1 MILPV
6 ALSLVAGTWL
16 AQQQAE
22 LPAPATLY
30 GLSALALLLAL
41 CASTRL
47 TRAASDSAL
56 CVSVAL
62 AAFVWAS
69 AAGHVALADRLP
81 HALEGRDIDLI
92 GVIAGLPQRVER
104 GQRFD
109 LAVEQAPSG
118 VPRRI
123 ALTWYDSRD
132 ADSPAS
138 GAAPPLQAG
147 SRWQL
152 RVRLKRPHGN
162 MNPHGFDYEA
172 WLFERGIG
180 ATGHVRAGGEGRQAQ
195 RLIAERA
202 GGLTA
207 WIDAQRDA
215 VRSRFTALMHDDAQ
229 AEVPAWPWAGVLIA
243 LAIGDQRAIPP
254 AHWDLFERAGL
265 THLVSISGL
274 HVTMVA
280 ALSGLLL
287 SALWRRVPALALR
300 CAAQRA
306 GLVAGLMA
314 ATAYCAL
321 AGFGIPAQRTLIML
335 AVAGVALLAG
345 RFSSPFNALALAVC
359 IVLPLHPMAV
369 MNPGFWLSFGAVAL
383 LFYAAA
389 GHLGP
394 PQPVRSWLGAQAAI
408 TLGLA
413 PPMMALFGQVSLLS
427 PLINLFAIP
436 LVSVLITPLVLI
448 AIVLPLDA
456 LLWLA
461 HALTAGLMWA
471 VQWLVAPDWVLWHA
485 AAPAGWAV
493 ACGVLGA
500 ANLLAPRGWPGRALA
515 VPLMLP
521 LFMTPD
527 TRPAAGDMRVVVLDV
542 GQGLAVHVQ
551 TAQHDLLFDT
561 GPRYGAEA
569 DAGGRLVLP
578 YLRAIGVRRLD
589 TLIVSHADSDHSGG
603 AASLLAGLPVGEV
616 LSSVPAHDGLRRAR
630 PDTRD
635 CAAGQ
640 RWTVDGV
647 RFAMLHPPPGAVATG
662 ARSSNALSCVL
673 RIDSAHGS
681 ALITGDVLADGEAAL
696 IKAAAPLAADLLV
709 SPHHGS
715 RTSST
720 EAFVEAVDA
729 SDVVHAVGY
738 RNRFNHPHPKVQ
750 ARYADRGT
758 LQWRSDAHGAV
769 AFDFTAGGIERRV
782 SREIDARYWH
792 NRVVEQPAAAR

>member
-1 MILPV
+1 MIRPV

-16 AQQQAE
+16 AQQQAV
-22 LPAPATLY
+22 LPAPATLF
-30 GLSALALLLAL
+30 GLSALVMLGRLLAS
-41 CASTRL
+41 CRYA
-47 TRAASDSAL
+47 RAACDSAV
-56 CVSVAL
+56 CVAVAL

-69 AAGHVALADRLP
+69 AAGHAALADRLS
-81 HALEGRDIDLI
+81 HALEGRDVDLI

-104 GQRFD
+104 GRRFD
-109 LAVEQAPSG
+109 LAVEQAPPG
-118 VPRRI
+118 VPQRI
-123 ALTWYDSRD
+123 ALTWYDDRG
-132 ADSPAS
+132 ADLPTPHV
-138 GAAPPLQAG
+138 APNLQAG

-172 WLFERGIG
+172 WLLERGIG
-180 ATGHVRAGGEGRQAQ
+180 ATGHVRASGEGRQAQ
-195 RLIAERA
+195 RLIDEQA
-202 GGLTA
+202 GGLIA
-207 WIDAQRDA
+207 RIDALRDA
-215 VRSRFTALMHDDAQ
+215 VRSRFAAVMHDDAL
-229 AEVPAWPWAGVLIA
+229 AEVPPWPWAGVLIA

-287 SALWRRVPALALR
+287 CALWRRVPALALR

-306 GLVAGLMA
+306 GIVAGLIA

-335 AVAGVALLAG
+335 AVAGLAMLAG
-345 RFSSPFNALALAVC
+345 RFSSPFDALALAVC
-359 IVLPLHPMAV
+359 VVLPLHPMAV

-389 GHLGP
+389 GQLGKAH
-394 PQPVRSWLGAQAAI
+394 PVRSWLGAQVAI

-413 PPMMALFGQVSLLS
+413 PPMMALFGQVSLVS

-436 LVSVLITPLVLI
+436 LVSVVITPLVLV

-461 HALTAGLMWA
+461 HALTTGLMWA

-527 TRPAAGDMRVVVLDV
+527 TRPAPGDMQVVVLDV

-551 TAQHDLLFDT
+551 TAQHDLMFDT

-616 LSSVPAHDGLRRAR
+616 LSSVPAHDGLRHVR

-647 RFAMLHPPPGAVATG
+647 QFSMLHPPPGAVALG

-673 RIDSAHGS
+673 RVDSVHGS

-696 IKAAAPLAADLLV
+696 LEAAAPLAADLLV

-720 EAFVEAVDA
+720 EAFVAAVDA

-738 RNRFNHPHPKVQ
+738 RNRFNHPHPRVQ
-750 ARYADRGT
+750 QRYVAQGAD
-758 LQWRSDAHGAV
+758 QWRSDAHGAV
-769 AFDFTAGGIERRV
+769 AFDFTAGGIERRL

-792 NRVVEQPAAAR
+792 NRVFESQALHR

>member
-1 MILPV
+1 MITPI
-6 ALSLVAGTWL
+6 ALSLVAGTWF
-16 AQQQAE
+16 AQQQAV
-22 LPAPATLY
+22 LPAPAALY
-30 GLSALALLLAL
+30 GLSAVALLLAL

-47 TRAASDSAL
+47 ARAASDSVL
-56 CVSVAL
+56 CVPVAL

-69 AAGHVALADRLP
+69 ATGHAALADRLP
-81 HALEGRDIDLI
+81 HALEGQDIDVT

-109 LAVEQAPSG
+109 LAVEQAPPG

-123 ALTWYDSRD
+123 ALTWYDSRR
-132 ADSPAS
+132 ADGPAS
-138 GAAPPLQAG
+138 EAAPSLGAG

-162 MNPHGFDYEA
+162 LNPHGFDYEA

-195 RLIAERA
+195 RLIDEQA
-202 GGLTA
+202 GGLSA
-207 WIDAQRDA
+207 RIDGLRDA
-215 VRSRFTALMHDDAQ
+215 VRSRFTAVMHDPAQ
-229 AEVPAWPWAGVLIA
+229 IEAQGDVPTWQWAGVLIA
-243 LAIGDQRAIPP
+243 LAIGDQRAIAP

-287 SALWRRVPALALR
+287 SSLWRRVPALALR

-306 GLVAGLMA
+306 GIVAGLIA
-314 ATAYCAL
+314 ATGYCAL

-335 AVAGVALLAG
+335 AVAGLAVLAG

-359 IVLPLHPMAV
+359 VVLPLHPMAV

-389 GHLGP
+389 GHLGRP
-394 PQPVRSWLGAQAAI
+394 HPVRSWLGAQAAI

-413 PPMMALFGQVSLLS
+413 PPMMALFGQLSLVA

-436 LVSVLITPLVLI
+436 LVSAIITPLVLI
-448 AIVLPLDA
+448 TIVLPIDA

-461 HALTAGLMWA
+461 HSLTAGLMWA
-471 VQWLVAPDWVLWHA
+471 VEWLVAPDWVLWHA
-485 AAPAGWAV
+485 PAPSGWAV

-521 LFMTPD
+521 LFMTPHD
-527 TRPAAGDMRVVVLDV
+527 RPAAGDMRVIVLDV

-589 TLIVSHADSDHSGG
+589 TLVVSHADSDHSGG

-616 LSSVPAHDGLRRAR
+616 LSSVPAHDGLRLAR

-640 RWTVDGV
+640 RWTMDGV
-647 RFAMLHPPPGAVATG
+647 HFVMLHPPPGAVAAG

-673 RIDSAHGS
+673 RVDSAHGG

-696 IKAAAPLAADLLV
+696 VEAAAPLAAELLV

-720 EAFVEAVDA
+720 EDFVEAVDA
-729 SDVVHAVGY
+729 HDVVHAVGY

-750 ARYADRGT
+750 ARYADQGAT
-758 LQWRSDAHGAV
+758 QWRSDAHGAV
-769 AFDFTAGGIERRV
+769 AFDFTVRGIQRRV

-792 NRVVEQPAAAR
+792 NRVP

>member
-1 MILPV
+1 MPASCEACSCFLP
-6 ALSLVAGTWL
+6 
-16 AQQQAE
+16 QASGFRAASSWPQDRAV

-30 GLSALALLLAL
+30 GLSAVALLLAL
-41 CASTRL
+41 WASTRL
-47 TRAASDSAL
+47 ARAASDSAL

-69 AAGHVALADRLP
+69 ATGHAALADRLP
-81 HALEGRDIDLI
+81 QSLEGQDIDVT

-104 GQRFD
+104 GRRFD
-109 LAVEQAPSG
+109 LAVEQAPPG

-123 ALTWYDSRD
+123 ALTWYDSRHAD
-132 ADSPAS
+132 ASRSEATPQ
-138 GAAPPLQAG
+138 LRAG

-195 RLIAERA
+195 RLIDGQA
-202 GGLTA
+202 GGLSTR
-207 WIDAQRDA
+207 IDALRDA
-215 VRSRFTALMHDDAQ
+215 VRSRFTAVMHDDAQ
-229 AEVPAWPWAGVLIA
+229 AEVQTWQWAGVLIA
-243 LAIGDQRAIPP
+243 LAIGDQRAIAP

-287 SALWRRVPALALR
+287 SVLWRRVPALALR

-306 GLVAGLMA
+306 GIVAGLIA

-335 AVAGVALLAG
+335 AVAGVAVLAG

-359 IVLPLHPMAV
+359 VVLPLHPMAV

-394 PQPVRSWLGAQAAI
+394 PHPVRSWLGAQAAI

-413 PPMMALFGQVSLLS
+413 PPMMALFGQVSLVS

-436 LVSVLITPLVLI
+436 LVSVVITPLVLI
-448 AIVLPLDA
+448 AIVLPFDA

-461 HALTAGLMWA
+461 HALTTGLMWA
-471 VQWLVAPDWVLWHA
+471 VQGLVAPDWVLWHA

-493 ACGVLGA
+493 ACGMLGA
-500 ANLLAPRGWPGRALA
+500 VNLLAPRGWPARALA

-527 TRPAAGDMRVVVLDV
+527 TRPAAGDMRV
-542 GQGLAVHVQ
+542 G
-551 TAQHDLLFDT
+551 
-561 GPRYGAEA
+561 YGAEA

-578 YLRAIGVRRLD
+578 YLRSIGVRRLD
-589 TLIVSHADSDHSGG
+589 TLVVSHADSDHSGG

-616 LSSVPAHDGLRRAR
+616 LSSVPAHDGLRLAR
-630 PDTRD
+630 RDTRD

-647 RFAMLHPPPGAVATG
+647 RFAMLHPPPGAVAFG

-681 ALITGDVLADGEAAL
+681 AMITGDVLADGEAAL
-696 IKAAAPLAADLLV
+696 IEAAAPLAADLLV

-750 ARYADRGT
+750 QRYADQGT

-792 NRVVEQPAAAR
+792 NRVFGQPAVVR